1 MKDTQ
6 GSSKKTTTTEGLD
19 SVKAVQAFRLSDIE
33 KEADGVATLLPI
45 VVDAVD
51 EADVDSEKEQ
61 VSRLGEGNSTMSLTL
76 QVSIP
81 ADRHPAAVY
90 LARLAPGSRR
100 TMSTSLETIAGLLTS
115 YRCNMQ
121 TLNWSALRYQHT
133 SAVRAILAELYA
145 PATAN
150 KMMCA
155 LRGTIREAWRLG
167 QMTAEEYRRA
177 ADLGSVRGETVPA
190 GRELPSGQ
198 LDALMQACQRDEGP
212 AGPRDAA
219 IIGLM
224 YSAGL
229 RRAEVVALD
238 LSDYEVEQ
246 RRLIVRGKGRKERTA
261 YVIEGAAFALEDWLA
276 ARGASPGPL
285 FWPVNKGGKVVKR
298 RMTTQAVYNVLHKRG
313 GEAGIM
319 ASSPH
324 DLRRT
329 FVSNLLDKGVD
340 ISTVAKMAG
349 HASVQT
355 TARYDR
361 RPEEAKRRAS
371 ELLHLS
377 YRRRSE

>member
-1 MKDTQ
+1 MLNDPTRQENGSVAQSAQRETDTSPVIPQ
-6 GSSKKTTTTEGLD
+6 LIAEVVGPGNGDGDGDGADAL
-19 SVKAVQAFRLSDIE
+19 AVIALVLNHI
-33 KEADGVATLLPI
+33 P
-45 VVDAVD
+45 
-51 EADVDSEKEQ
+51 
-61 VSRLGEGNSTMSLTL
+61 
-76 QVSIP
+76 P

-100 TMSTSLETIAGLLTS
+100 TMATSLDIIAGLLTS

-133 SAVRAILAELYA
+133 SAVRALLAELYA

-155 LRGTIREAWRLG
+155 LRGVLREAWRLE
-167 QMTAEEYRRA
+167 QMSAEDYRRA
-177 ADLGSVRGETVPA
+177 SDLGSVRGETVPA
-190 GRELPSGQ
+190 GRELQPGQ
-198 LDALMQACQRDEGP
+198 LDALMHACQSDQSP

-224 YSAGL
+224 YSTGL

-238 LSDYEVEQ
+238 LADYRVES
-246 RRLIVRGKGRKERTA
+246 RELVVRGKGRKERLA
-261 YVIEGAAFALEDWLA
+261 HLIEGATAALSDWLQS
-276 ARGASPGPL
+276 RGTSPGPL
-285 FWPVNKGGKVVKR
+285 FWPVNKAGKVVTR
-298 RMTTQAVYNVLHKRG
+298 RMTTQAVYNVLHKRS
-313 GEAGIM
+313 AQ
-319 ASSPH
+319 ASVAQSSPH

-329 FVSNLLDKGVD
+329 FVSNLLDKGAD

-361 RPEEAKRRAS
+361 RPEETKRKAA

-377 YRRRSE
+377 YRRRGK

>member
-1 MKDTQ
+1 MRSNNNQDPQSAGTVVTSGEVQ
-6 GSSKKTTTTEGLD
+6 
-19 SVKAVQAFRLSDIE
+19 AVQGVRIDAMELSLFQ
-33 KEADGVATLLPI
+33 AL
-45 VVDAVD
+45 
-51 EADVDSEKEQ
+51 
-61 VSRLGEGNSTMSLTL
+61 
-76 QVSIP
+76 P

-100 TMSTSLETIAGLLTS
+100 TMATALDLIAGLLTS

-121 TLNWSALRYQHT
+121 TLDWSGLRYQHT

-150 KMMCA
+150 KMLCA
-155 LRGTIREAWRLG
+155 LRGVLKEAWRLG
-167 QMTAEEYRRA
+167 QVGAEEYRRA
-177 ADLGSVRGETVPA
+177 ADLGSIRGETVPA

-198 LDALMQACQRDEGP
+198 LDALMETCQRDPSP

-238 LSDYEVEQ
+238 LADYRAESKQLV
-246 RRLIVRGKGRKERTA
+246 VRGKGRKERI
-261 YVIEGAAFALEDWLA
+261 VHLIDGAEAALLDWLE
-276 ARGASPGPL
+276 ARGTSSGPL

-298 RMTTQAVYNVLHKRG
+298 RLTTQAVYNLLSKRA
-313 GEAGIM
+313 GEVGITQ
-319 ASSPH
+319 ASPH

-329 FVSNLLDKGVD
+329 FVSNLLDKGAD

-349 HASVQT
+349 HANVQT

-361 RPEEAKRRAS
+361 RPEEAKRKAS

-377 YRRRSE
+377 YRSRHPRHT

>member
-1 MKDTQ
+1 MKSNQDRSEETLYV
-6 GSSKKTTTTEGLD
+6 EGVEIGAASQLPGATD
-19 SVKAVQAFRLSDIE
+19 SGGA
-33 KEADGVATLLPI
+33 LLP
-45 VVDAVD
+45 VVKDATRMV
-51 EADVDSEKEQ
+51 ELFNPADDGGPAMPVALL
-61 VSRLGEGNSTMSLTL
+61 VP
-76 QVSIP
+76 IP

-100 TMSTSLETIAGLLTS
+100 TMATSLEIMAGLLTS

-121 TLNWSALRYQHT
+121 TLDWSALRYQHT
-133 SAVRAILAELYA
+133 SAVRALLADLYA

-155 LRGTIREAWRLG
+155 LRGVLREAWRLG
-167 QMTAEEYRRA
+167 QMSAEDYRRA

-190 GRELPSGQ
+190 GRELPAGQ
-198 LDALMQACQRDEGP
+198 LDALMQACQRDQGP

-238 LSDYEVEQ
+238 LADYQVEQ
-246 RRLIVRGKGRKERTA
+246 SRLVVRGKGRKERTA
-261 YVIEGAAFALEDWLA
+261 YVIEGAAFAIQDWLH
-276 ARGASPGPL
+276 ARGLSPGPL
-285 FWPVNKGGKVVKR
+285 FWPVNKGEKVVKR
-298 RMTTQAVYNVLHKRG
+298 RMTTQAVYNVLHKRV
-313 GEAGIM
+313 GEAGI
-319 ASSPH
+319 ASSSPH

-329 FVSNLLDKGVD
+329 FVSNLLDKGAD
-340 ISTVAKMAG
+340 ISTVSRMAG

-361 RPEEAKRRAS
+361 RPEEAKRKAS

-377 YRRRSE
+377 YRRREK